1 MAIGNYFLL
10 FNEDLILFIEIMLSL
25 TYFFYLVKV
34 IFIDLLILLTVLIK
48 RLNLI
53 LNINY
58 NNIYIKLIN
67 YNFTFF
73 CFYNFKYNSL
83 YKENWS
89 IIDAIYFGITYKIII
104 QQFRK
109 IYINFKYV
117 SFLKAI
123 FFYMISY
130 DLTQRNNKYFFSHFK
145 RDLIKNAT
153 KYFHS
158 VCA

>member
-1 MAIGNYFLL
+1 MAMGNYFLL
-10 FNEDLILFIEIMLSL
+10 FNEDLLLFIEIMLTL
-25 TYFFYLVKV
+25 TYFLYLVKV

-48 RLNLI
+48 RLNLV

-58 NNIYIKLIN
+58 NNLIIKLIN
-67 YNFTFF
+67 YNITFF

-104 QQFRK
+104 QQFQK
-109 IYINFKYV
+109 IYLNFKYV
-117 SFLKAI
+117 SFLKAT
-123 FFYMISY
+123 FFYLISY
-130 DLTQRNNKYFFSHFK
+130 DLNPRNNKYLLSHFK

-153 KYFHS
+153 KYIHS